1 MQQRFV
7 ALIIENI
14 VDLHSILYIEAPTEA
29 PKPAPTKSCMSTV
42 LCMLSC
48 KTGYSLGATGTDGCQ
63 TCTCVAR
70 KCTSIALLHV
80 SLLYLNLFFY
90 QMKQMKKIPFDYCML
105 IPYSYQNLDT
115 L

>member
-1 MQQRFV
+1 MEQRFV
-7 ALIIENI
+7 ALIIENM
-14 VDLHSILYIEAPTEA
+14 VVLHSILYIEAPTEA

-48 KTGYSLGATGTDGCQ
+48 KTGYSLGATGSDGCQ

-80 SLLYLNLFFY
+80 SLLYLNLFFLSNEANE
-90 QMKQMKKIPFDYCML
+90 KNFF
-105 IPYSYQNLDT
+105 
-115 L
+115 

>member
-1 MQQRFV
+1 MEHPFV
-7 ALIIENI
+7 AFIIENM
-14 VDLHSILYIEAPTEA
+14 VALHSIVYIEAPTEA

-70 KCTSIALLHV
+70 TYTSIALFHV
-80 SLLYLNLFFY
+80 SLLYLNIFFV
-90 QMKQMKKIPFDYCML
+90 K
-105 IPYSYQNLDT
+105 
-115 L
+115 